1 MHSIGQGGE
10 NNTGG
15 GYAYNNQNSI
25 QERSQQVRENLWG
38 QPLTLDKY
46 VDINTNYIE

>member
-25 QERSQQVRENLWG
+25 QERSQQVRDSKNARG
-38 QPLTLDKY
+38 RQKNCKKSTK
-46 VDINTNYIE
+46 